1 MANFIYRPSMKSI
14 NRFRK
19 RRMFERK
26 MAQEQ
31 WWCKNHPFARWLPGY
46 TQCAE
51 GHRKNELC
59 ERGE

>member
-1 MANFIYRPSMKSI
+1 MKSI

-51 GHRKNELC
+51 GHRKNEPC